1 MLLKFK
7 IQKTKVKIKENNKNN
22 ISSFLNLTE
31 NKNKNEFEK
40 KSKNSVFKIKRK
52 TDIIQLENSKNDQS
66 IPIVSKNNLRITH
79 EQGKEN
85 GTNFYIIN
93 SMNLNN
99 NGPIFRDYTDKIE
112 LSVLDYCCCHL
123 IRNQHRNHIQLF
135 NRANSFY
142 RKKLDVVNVF
152 NLLLLTEK
160 ILLRRNLEYIYSLN
174 EDLDYS
180 NQKK

>member
-1 MLLKFK
+1 M
-7 IQKTKVKIKENNKNN
+7 
-22 ISSFLNLTE
+22 
-31 NKNKNEFEK
+31 
-40 KSKNSVFKIKRK
+40 
-52 TDIIQLENSKNDQS
+52 
-66 IPIVSKNNLRITH
+66 
-79 EQGKEN
+79 
-85 GTNFYIIN
+85 
-93 SMNLNN
+93 
-99 NGPIFRDYTDKIE
+99 
-112 LSVLDYCCCHL
+112 LDYCCCHL
-123 IRNQHRNHIQLF
+123 IRNKHGNYIQLY